1 MTKAKSKRSENKE
14 KKVLIVEDEQPI
26 ARAMDL
32 KLKSK
37 GIDTSVVYNG
47 LTALTTLERSGFDL
61 MLLDLVMPK
70 LDGFGVL
77 KALKERRDRPIII
90 VVTNLDE
97 SEIRQKAK
105 ALGASEVLGKANVSL
120 DELTNLVLR
129 KMSKNS
135 GS

>member
-1 MTKAKSKRSENKE
+1 M
-14 KKVLIVEDEQPI
+14 IVEDEQPI